1 MADYKYT
8 PADFKSDQEVRWCPG
23 CGDHAILSAV
33 QRALP
38 EIADALDTPHNL
50 FTFVSGIGCSSR
62 FIYYMKTYGFHSV
75 HGRAN
80 AVATG
85 VKTANPRLSVWV
97 TTGDGDSLA
106 IGGNHFIHAIRRNVD
121 LNVILFNNEIYGLT
135 KGQYSPTSKLGKITK
150 TSPYGTVEKPFNP
163 GELVIGAKGTFFA
176 RTIDMEVALSKECMI
191 AAARHTGMSVIEA
204 LQNCVIFNDKTHADF
219 AADKATRAERTVTLR
234 HGEKMLFGANN
245 EKGIVFE
252 NMKLKVVTVGQDGY
266 TLDDVLTHDAHE
278 RDTTLHSMLAAM
290 KYPDYPVAL
299 GVIRSVEDD
308 SVYDRAVEKQV
319 EEVNSLRGRPA
330 PLGSHLGGGIVPQP
344 GSRHPDNETADPFPG
359 SAVRFGKREGSR
371 QEGGVSADGGPPQ
384 PGINR
389 HWPICGRYSPA
400 GAAYWRSPDCQ
411 PCRMPHPAA
420 SSAAVV
426 ERRGGI
432 DHRPVPGFG
441 NQHPASQP
449 DVPMADVLGRGS
461 DVGETLQRRASGSVP
476 KSFGRFFR
484 KKFNSG
490 ADFSGRKLWK

>member
-33 QRALP
+33 PRARP
-38 EIADALDTPHNL
+38 AIAAARDTPHHP
-50 FTFVSGIGCSSR
+50 FPVVSGRGCSAR
-62 FIYYMKTYGFHSV
+62 FLYYMKTYGFHSV

-319 EEVNSLRGRPA
+319 EEV
-330 PLGSHLGGGIVPQP
+330 
-344 GSRHPDNETADPFPG
+344 
-359 SAVRFGKREGSR
+359 K
-371 QEGGVSADGGPPQ
+371 
-384 PGINR
+384 
-389 HWPICGRYSPA
+389 
-400 GAAYWRSPDCQ
+400 
-411 PCRMPHPAA
+411 AA
-420 SSAAVV
+420 SKIHCVDDLL
-426 ERRGGI
+426 R
-432 DHRPVPGFG
+432 
-441 NQHPASQP
+441 
-449 DVPMADVLGRGS
+449 
-461 DVGETLQRRASGSVP
+461 
-476 KSFGRFFR
+476 
-484 KKFNSG
+484 SG
-490 ADFSGRKLWK
+490 ATWEVE

>member
-23 CGDHAILSAV
+23 CGDHAILSAM

-97 TTGDGDSLA
+97 TTGDGDS
-106 IGGNHFIHAIRRNVD
+106 HAIRRNVD

-319 EEVNSLRGRPA
+319 EEV
-330 PLGSHLGGGIVPQP
+330 
-344 GSRHPDNETADPFPG
+344 
-359 SAVRFGKREGSR
+359 K
-371 QEGGVSADGGPPQ
+371 
-384 PGINR
+384 
-389 HWPICGRYSPA
+389 
-400 GAAYWRSPDCQ
+400 
-411 PCRMPHPAA
+411 AA
-420 SSAAVV
+420 SKIHCVDDLL
-426 ERRGGI
+426 R
-432 DHRPVPGFG
+432 
-441 NQHPASQP
+441 
-449 DVPMADVLGRGS
+449 
-461 DVGETLQRRASGSVP
+461 
-476 KSFGRFFR
+476 
-484 KKFNSG
+484 SG
-490 ADFSGRKLWK
+490 ATWEVE